1 MGLRNTRD
9 PRDALMVE
17 KVSTLQPLI
26 TQPQDDRVVLDQEV
40 ADNYVPVLLL
50 DDEFLLEAV
59 EHIDPHHFWGRV

>member
-1 MGLRNTRD
+1 
-9 PRDALMVE
+9 MVE